1 MCVFSVAGDA
11 CNELLAADGLSL
23 PQMDAQQIGVK
34 LQGSLRPLIARA
46 EDLSLA
52 RSEARTDTGA
62 AQSIAHVNQSAVA
75 ESAEH
80 DVASRDDVVVSFRLQ
95 PGSYALEA
103 MRELMKRPQ

>member
-1 MCVFSVAGDA
+1 MAGDA

-34 LQGSLRPLIARA
+34 LQGSLRPLIART
-46 EDLSLA
+46 EDLLVA
-52 RSEARTDTGA
+52 RSEAGTETA
-62 AQSIAHVNQSAVA
+62 SAKAQSIAQVTRSPVA
-75 ESAEH
+75 ESVEH
-80 DVASRDDVVVSFRLQ
+80 FVASRDDVVVSFRLQ